1 MDVKIKDAPLV
12 PTMSDSHKMAAS
24 NGTNQPVAISV
35 GQLDAYIKIEARN
48 VYGVQPFNQGT
59 SYDVKQ
65 KVIYSNKMYRFTAP
79 HNAGDAWDASIVE
92 EVTIMSLIAEGTL
105 NLTALI
111 EALNNTKADKDGAY
125 KSLTAGMTYGIVPL
139 QSDSVKETGAS
150 FIGRTTAGN
159 TTIPEQGVT
168 TVEKIVGAWD
178 NTLKKCF
185 NPTLGMLSLGGNWF
199 RPSKVLN
206 GVKLNS
212 TGAVVADAAYKIAIV
227 PCVAC
232 KTGTDKNNGIKVEFG
247 TGYTD
252 NTIGYVGYS
261 AVAPAAVGDETTI
274 LTANSYGA
282 YLPAAVGYMAISVKS
297 TDKLYVHPRWS
308 GYMDGVYVEPS
319 EDEITFSAIE
329 WGLSDL
335 DYIER
340 ISDTSANLHR
350 GRGRVVLADLVWSVT
365 SAESE
370 GVTTY
375 TFTAPLPADAATGGS
390 LKSDYEGVSIT
401 SNVFVI
407 TSTTIT
413 TVADLKTALGE
424 SFGLYELATATDTE
438 IQQTLSLA
446 NSDFGGEF
454 FLGAAVAPASC
465 DFAYGVSYV
474 GYIRDHQKMLEVM
487 NVVLAAALAECIG
500 RLDSME
506 KLLSDGFDTLKT
518 KHLVVT
524 RTANLP
530 S

>member
-1 MDVKIKDAPLV
+1 
-12 PTMSDSHKMAAS
+12 
-24 NGTNQPVAISV
+24 
-35 GQLDAYIKIEARN
+35 
-48 VYGVQPFNQGT
+48 
-59 SYDVKQ
+59 
-65 KVIYSNKMYRFTAP
+65 
-79 HNAGDAWDASIVE
+79 
-92 EVTIMSLIAEGTL
+92 
-105 NLTALI
+105 
-111 EALNNTKADKDGAY
+111 
-125 KSLTAGMTYGIVPL
+125 
-139 QSDSVKETGAS
+139 
-150 FIGRTTAGN
+150 
-159 TTIPEQGVT
+159 
-168 TVEKIVGAWD
+168 
-178 NTLKKCF
+178 
-185 NPTLGMLSLGGNWF
+185 
-199 RPSKVLN
+199 
-206 GVKLNS
+206 
-212 TGAVVADAAYKIAIV
+212 
-227 PCVAC
+227 
-232 KTGTDKNNGIKVEFG
+232 
-247 TGYTD
+247 
-252 NTIGYVGYS
+252 
-261 AVAPAAVGDETTI
+261 
-274 LTANSYGA
+274 
-282 YLPAAVGYMAISVKS
+282 MAISVKS

-340 ISDTSANLHR
+340 ISDTAANLHR
-350 GRGRVVLADLVWSVT
+350 GRGHVVLADLVWSVT
-365 SAESE
+365 SATVEE
-370 GVTTY
+370 TTTY